1 MPRMTQPTFDDRT
14 APVIVGETSS
24 PTDAE
29 LRADLGAALTRVL
42 MRQRGDYAS
51 DLARDGVS
59 AAQIS
64 VLMKLRLYGD
74 LSISGLA
81 ALMGLGLP
89 NVTGIVDRLEE
100 RGLVE
105 RLRDPD
111 DRRVVHV
118 RLTVAGCRIPD
129 GMDGLQRDLLGRVLA
144 AMDRASLERC
154 IRVVDD
160 VEKEAGPA
168 PVDPRCAGD
177 RPRAKGA

>member
-1 MPRMTQPTFDDRT
+1 MTPPASDART
-14 APVIVGETSS
+14 APATAADGTS
-24 PTDAE
+24 PTDAD
-29 LRADLGAALTRVL
+29 LRAALGAAVTRVL

-59 AAQIS
+59 AAQVS

-81 ALMGLGLP
+81 SLMGLGLP

-105 RLRDPD
+105 RHRDPD
-111 DRRVVHV
+111 DRRVVRV
-118 RLTVAGCRIPD
+118 RLTESGCRIPD

-154 IRVVDD
+154 IRVVED
-160 VEKEAGPA
+160 VESEAGPA
-168 PVDPRCAGD
+168 PVDPRCTGE
-177 RPRAKGA
+177 RTRSRGA

>member
-1 MPRMTQPTFDDRT
+1 MTPPASTART
-14 APVIVGETSS
+14 APSTDGESLS
-24 PTDAE
+24 PSDPE
-29 LRADLGAALTRVL
+29 LRAALGAALTRVL
-42 MRQRGDYAS
+42 MRQRADYAS

-59 AAQIS
+59 AAQVS

-74 LSISGLA
+74 LSITGLA
-81 ALMGLGLP
+81 SLMGMGLP

-105 RLRDPD
+105 RRRDPD

-118 RLTVAGCRIPD
+118 RLTDAGCRIPD

-177 RPRAKGA
+177 RSRSMGS